1 MTVFLRLVFYSH
13 LSFLHLYLY
22 ALLCLPFYLFLHY
35 FVCLC
40 LPVFLPLL
48 SLCLRIFLPPYL
60 TALLSHY
67 LFAFLSFA
75 ILSLCHII
83 PSFLSTSFLLGIVF
97 LLFLVKLAFT
107 HIMHYI
113 RLNYIDDIYPFL
125 SRTASA
131 RFAANCTDSSG
142 WISFLRRL
150 SHRSS
155 QNQMGRRQHGRRICR
170 IHVLLCSSA

>member
-1 MTVFLRLVFYSH
+1 MPFFACLSIFFCITLSVYAFLYFCLFY
-13 LSFLHLYLY
+13 
-22 ALLCLPFYLFLHY
+22 
-35 FVCLC
+35 
-40 LPVFLPLL
+40 
-48 SLCLRIFLPPYL
+48 LCLRVFLSPYL

-75 ILSLCHII
+75 ILSLHLHLSIFPLDFSAWNRVSVILSQACVH
-83 PSFLSTSFLLGIVF
+83 SFV
-97 LLFLVKLAFT
+97 
-107 HIMHYI
+107 HYI
-113 RLNYIDDIYPFL
+113 KLNYIDDFYPFL

-131 RFAANCTDSSG
+131 RFAANCIDSSG

-155 QNQMGRRQHGRRICR
+155 QNQMGRRQHGRCICR